1 MVYYTVG
8 EAGQT
13 YRMRKRDGDIPDGV
27 GQSQMK
33 REEDRATVDGVKGEG
48 REKLGKTKG
57 EIDAKKW
64 TKKEGQG
71 YG

>member
-1 MVYYTVG
+1 
-8 EAGQT
+8 
-13 YRMRKRDGDIPDGV
+13 
-27 GQSQMK
+27 MK

-71 YG
+71 YGYVDGVDVRVQRE